1 MAKKVKE
8 KFGEAINIKMYTT
21 DSLEAEQYGI
31 RSAITVFINGE
42 QVPVKTA
49 MSQEKM
55 EEYLRELL

>member
-1 MAKKVKE
+1 VAKKVKE